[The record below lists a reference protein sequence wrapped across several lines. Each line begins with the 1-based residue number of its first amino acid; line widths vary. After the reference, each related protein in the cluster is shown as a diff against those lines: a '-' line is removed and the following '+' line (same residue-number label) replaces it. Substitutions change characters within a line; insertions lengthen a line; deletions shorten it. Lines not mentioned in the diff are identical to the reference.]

1 MTQLNYF
8 KLTPSTRE
16 TVSEDSKIE
25 HDEVRGNIGSLIK
38 PTLFQGGVWQVP
50 HEVERSIMALYN
62 GLSAERLSGKPCIET
77 IDEDVRFLA
86 EHVQLYLQNMEPPKE
101 DLVLLHVRLE
111 PSNGNGG
118 QVDQVMRGLGYAM
131 FELNEGYRD
140 TI

>member
-1 MTQLNYF
+1 
-8 KLTPSTRE
+8 
-16 TVSEDSKIE
+16 
-25 HDEVRGNIGSLIK
+25 
-38 PTLFQGGVWQVP
+38 
-50 HEVERSIMALYN
+50 MALYK

-77 IDEDVRFLA
+77 VDEDVRFLA

-140 TI
+140 TIKAKGLTPADVLNGLQTFPGLVDLLKP